1 MITVNKMTLAAGLTA
16 TLLMLAAT
24 ASAGPDAF
32 GPGPVIKSAG
42 RIADVP
48 NAVLIPAEG
57 EIKFSYDAVDGG
69 VQGEIN
75 KVFSAAAGFLNVF
88 VANGVEKERVKL
100 AIVIHGTAY
109 KDVLTDKA
117 YGGINPNGKLVKELL
132 DNGVK
137 FYFCGQA
144 AVYRDVAQEDLI
156 PGIELSLSAS
166 AAHAVLQ
173 MQGYGVRPY

>member
-1 MITVNKMTLAAGLTA
+1 MR
-16 TLLMLAAT
+16 LMVV
-24 ASAGPDAF
+24 F
-32 GPGPVIKSAG
+32 
-42 RIADVP
+42 R
-48 NAVLIPAEG
+48 
-57 EIKFSYDAVDGG
+57 
-69 VQGEIN
+69 GEIN

-156 PGIELSLSAS
+156 PGVELSLSAS